1 MVEIIELGE
10 LKTVEDATHD
20 QCDENGI
27 DGTSCGGKMISVP
40 AIPNYYGRTKRH
52 LMCQNHIHNY
62 WGAIA
67 WYEQENNLHRLHDL
81 GKPYTHIRFYDG
93 STESENEEFEAQSV
107 GYPGWKDCGCPASNM
122 YVAGD
127 YNRCF
132 EIYCE
137 NCEEGPAGTGR
148 GMEHGNPGDTLIAQI
163 CATQMRELLAART
176 FNPSIDGFRVLNHE
190 LLVSASSSNYSA
202 ETFASECESCDEDSD
217 GGVYECDCCYQVYC
231 ENCFEETVDAGHS
244 PYRGSID
251 DWMLITK
258 DPRIWGTS
266 TGSSWTGG
274 AICGTCAAE
283 IETEL
288 LDLPPIHEVMEEEQ
302 GTANFSM
309 EGQVKKKSNL
319 MELVFAGAIVGLL
332 TFSAMKRN

>member
-10 LKTVEDATHD
+10 LKTVEDATYD

-40 AIPNYYGRTKRH
+40 GIPNYYGRTQRH

-67 WYEQENNLHRLHDL
+67 WYEQENNLHRLHGNPRML
-81 GKPYTHIRFYDG
+81 NFYDG
-93 STESENEEFEAQSV
+93 STESENEEFEAQS
-107 GYPGWKDCGCPASNM
+107 
-122 YVAGD
+122 
-127 YNRCF
+127 
-132 EIYCE
+132 
-137 NCEEGPAGTGR
+137 
-148 GMEHGNPGDTLIAQI
+148 
-163 CATQMRELLAART
+163 
-176 FNPSIDGFRVLNHE
+176 
-190 LLVSASSSNYSA
+190 A
-202 ETFASECESCDEDSD
+202 ETFASECESCDEESD

-251 DWMLITK
+251 DEWMLITK
-258 DPRIWGTS
+258 DSRIEETS
-266 TGSSWTGG
+266 TGSSWSGG
-274 AICGTCAAE
+274 AICGNCAAE
-283 IETEL
+283 IEAEL
-288 LDLPPIHEVMEEEQ
+288 EDLPPIHEVMEEDQ

-309 EGQVKKKSNL
+309 EGQVKKRSNL
-319 MELVFAGAIVGLL
+319 TELALAGAIIGLL

>member
-10 LKTVEDATHD
+10 LKTVDDATHD
-20 QCDENGI
+20 QCNENGI

-40 AIPNYYGRTKRH
+40 AIPNYYGRSRRH

-62 WGAIA
+62 WGALA
-67 WYEQENNLHRLHDL
+67 WYEQENNLKRLH
-81 GKPYTHIRFYDG
+81 GKPVSRIIFVDDNFDA
-93 STESENEEFEAQSV
+93 EN
-107 GYPGWKDCGCPASNM
+107 
-122 YVAGD
+122 
-127 YNRCF
+127 
-132 EIYCE
+132 
-137 NCEEGPAGTGR
+137 
-148 GMEHGNPGDTLIAQI
+148 
-163 CATQMRELLAART
+163 
-176 FNPSIDGFRVLNHE
+176 
-190 LLVSASSSNYSA
+190 
-202 ETFASECESCDEDSD
+202 FASECESCDEESD

-251 DWMLITK
+251 DEWMLITK
-258 DPRIWGTS
+258 DPRIEETS

-274 AICGTCAAE
+274 AICGNCAAE
-283 IETEL
+283 IEAEL
-288 LDLPPIHEVMEEEQ
+288 EDLPPIHEVMEEEQ

-319 MELVFAGAIVGLL
+319 TELVFAGAIIGLL

>member
-67 WYEQENNLHRLHDL
+67 WYEQENNLHRLH
-81 GKPYTHIRFYDG
+81 GKRAHIIFYDG
-93 STESENEEFEAQSV
+93 STESE
-107 GYPGWKDCGCPASNM
+107 
-122 YVAGD
+122 
-127 YNRCF
+127 
-132 EIYCE
+132 
-137 NCEEGPAGTGR
+137 
-148 GMEHGNPGDTLIAQI
+148 
-163 CATQMRELLAART
+163 
-176 FNPSIDGFRVLNHE
+176 
-190 LLVSASSSNYSA
+190 A
-202 ETFASECESCDEDSD
+202 ETFASECECGE
-217 GGVYECDCCYQVYC
+217 GVEGEEYECTCCEGIFCVDCI
-231 ENCFEETVDAGHS
+231 ENGDISAYTIMTGDNPVADHPRIEETE
-244 PYRGSID
+244 
-251 DWMLITK
+251 
-258 DPRIWGTS
+258 
-266 TGSSWTGG
+266 TGSNFSGWG
-274 AICGTCAAE
+274 AICGECMSA
-283 IETEL
+283 IEYEL
-288 LDLPPIHEVMEEEQ
+288 DELPPIHEVMEEEQ

>member
-10 LKTVEDATHD
+10 LKTVEDATYD

-40 AIPNYYGRTKRH
+40 GIPNYYGRTQRH

-67 WYEQENNLHRLHDL
+67 WYEQENNLHRLHGNPL
-81 GKPYTHIRFYDG
+81 MLNFYDG
-93 STESENEEFEAQSV
+93 STESENEEFEAEGNWTPCYHCQTKIGEGEIIY
-107 GYPGWKDCGCPASNM
+107 GYKGSRVEAFCDSECIYDAQ
-122 YVAGD
+122 YVD
-127 YNRCF
+127 
-132 EIYCE
+132 
-137 NCEEGPAGTGR
+137 
-148 GMEHGNPGDTLIAQI
+148 
-163 CATQMRELLAART
+163 
-176 FNPSIDGFRVLNHE
+176 
-190 LLVSASSSNYSA
+190 A
-202 ETFASECESCDEDSD
+202 ETFASECESCDEESD

-231 ENCFEETVDAGHS
+231 ENCFEETVNAGHS

-251 DWMLITK
+251 EWMLITK
-258 DPRIWGTS
+258 DPRIEETS

-283 IETEL
+283 IEAEL
-288 LDLPPIHEVMEEEQ
+288 DDLPPIHEVMEEEQ

-319 MELVFAGAIVGLL
+319 TELALAGAIIGLL
-332 TFSAMKRN
+332 TFSAMKRK

>member
-20 QCDENGI
+20 QCHEKGI

-40 AIPNYYGRTKRH
+40 AIPNYYSRTKRH

-67 WYEQENNLHRLHDL
+67 WYKQENNLHRLLDTS
-81 GKPYTHIRFYDG
+81 THIRFYDG
-93 STESENEEFEAQSV
+93 STESE
-107 GYPGWKDCGCPASNM
+107 
-122 YVAGD
+122 
-127 YNRCF
+127 
-132 EIYCE
+132 
-137 NCEEGPAGTGR
+137 
-148 GMEHGNPGDTLIAQI
+148 
-163 CATQMRELLAART
+163 
-176 FNPSIDGFRVLNHE
+176 
-190 LLVSASSSNYSA
+190 A
-202 ETFASECESCDEDSD
+202 ETFASECESCDEESD

-231 ENCFEETVDAGHS
+231 ENCFEETADAGHS

-258 DPRIWGTS
+258 NPRIEETS

-288 LDLPPIHEVMEEEQ
+288 DDLPPIHEVMEDEQ

>member
-67 WYEQENNLHRLHDL
+67 WYEQENNLHRLH

-127 YNRCF
+127 YIVASRY
-132 EIYCE
+132 IVK
-137 NCEEGPAGTGR
+137 
-148 GMEHGNPGDTLIAQI
+148 IA
-163 CATQMRELLAART
+163 R
-176 FNPSIDGFRVLNHE
+176 RVLLE
-190 LLVSASSSNYSA
+190 RVEAWSMGIL
-202 ETFASECESCDEDSD
+202 
-217 GGVYECDCCYQVYC
+217 
-231 ENCFEETVDAGHS
+231 
-244 PYRGSID
+244 
-251 DWMLITK
+251 
-258 DPRIWGTS
+258 
-266 TGSSWTGG
+266 
-274 AICGTCAAE
+274 AIH
-283 IETEL
+283 L
-288 LDLPPIHEVMEEEQ
+288 
-302 GTANFSM
+302 
-309 EGQVKKKSNL
+309 
-319 MELVFAGAIVGLL
+319 
-332 TFSAMKRN
+332 